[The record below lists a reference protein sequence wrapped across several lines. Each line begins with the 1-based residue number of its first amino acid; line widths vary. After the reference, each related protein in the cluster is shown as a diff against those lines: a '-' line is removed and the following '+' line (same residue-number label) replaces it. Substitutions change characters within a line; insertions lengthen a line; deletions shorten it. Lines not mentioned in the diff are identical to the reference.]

1 MAEAPL
7 VNLVWGEKAQ
17 SWLGI
22 WGLADWIY
30 CISGQEEDLQG
41 YESCLSFSLLMW
53 HSGQER
59 LDLWSRKLFQQFQ
72 DANYVPFVWE
82 SRDIRPKS
90 KGIRR
95 KKKKKEFLP
104 VLLVGVSQATYWKRQ
119 KLFCHPLL
127 ETHL

>member
-1 MAEAPL
+1 MAEATL
-7 VNLVWGEKAQ
+7 VIVWAEKAQ

-30 CISGQEEDLQG
+30 CISGQEVDLQG
-41 YESCLSFSLLMW
+41 YESYLSSSLLMW
-53 HSGQER
+53 HSGQEP

-72 DANYVPFVWE
+72 DGNYVPFIWE

-95 KKKKKEFLP
+95 KKKKKRISSCIT
-104 VLLVGVSQATYWKRQ
+104 GRVSQATYWKRQ
-119 KLFCHPLL
+119 KLICHPLL